1 MATAPASDDDD
12 IDQEVIQFFAWLKKR
27 GAKRQL
33 VFCKIKWD
41 DILETPVEDTV
52 ALFDSSRIAIQTHP
66 STGEPWVRLI
76 DKPWADTIMKKHD
89 EEVPHHRHWRKLK
102 K

>member
-1 MATAPASDDDD
+1 MSSAPAPDDDE

-33 VFCKIKWD
+33 VYCKKKWD
-41 DILETPVEDTV
+41 DLLVEPVEDIV
-52 ALFDSSRIAIQTHP
+52 KRFDSSRITIQTHP

-76 DKPWADTIMKKHD
+76 NRPWADALMKKHG
-89 EEVPHHRHWRKLK
+89 EEVPHHRHWRELK